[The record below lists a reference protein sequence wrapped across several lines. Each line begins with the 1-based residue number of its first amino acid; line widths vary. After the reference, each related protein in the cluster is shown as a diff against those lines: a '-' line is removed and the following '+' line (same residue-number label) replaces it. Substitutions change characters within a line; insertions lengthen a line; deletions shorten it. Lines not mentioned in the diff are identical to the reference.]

1 MNKKIKIM
9 IPIPMDEAG
18 VANSV
23 ALLSTDF
30 IRDGIDVIIL
40 GSATRHQ
47 SHGYLTSVLSIPVIN
62 SGVIYYKLCEVLLD
76 LGLMHSKHAFHSP
89 E

>member
-1 MNKKIKIM
+1 M

-18 VANSV
+18 VANS
-23 ALLSTDF
+23 ATLSSSDF
-30 IRDGIDVIIL
+30 IRDGFDVIIL

-47 SHGYLTSVLSIPVIN
+47 SHGYLTSVLLIPVIN
-62 SGVIYYKLCEVLLD
+62 SGVIYYKLCEVFLD
-76 LGLMHSKHAFHSP
+76 LGLTHSKHVFHSP